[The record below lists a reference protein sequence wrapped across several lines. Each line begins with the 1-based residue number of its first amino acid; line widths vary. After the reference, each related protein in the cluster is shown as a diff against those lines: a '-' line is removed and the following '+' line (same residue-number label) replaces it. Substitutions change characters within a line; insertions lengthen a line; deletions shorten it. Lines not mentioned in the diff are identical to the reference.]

1 MTVNMAYMYMQNPDE
16 QYQKDEARQY
26 GETQG
31 DVPGGYYTKARE
43 ETEPQEYITA
53 DRAAQRNT
61 GPSKGNKREY
71 EDSGPYGTLFMH
83 ANIYL

>member
-1 MTVNMAYMYMQNPDE
+1 MAYMYMQNADE

-26 GETQG
+26 GETRG
-31 DVPGGYYTKARE
+31 GAPGGYYAKARE
-43 ETEPQEYITA
+43 ETEAQEYVA
-53 DRAAQRNT
+53 AGWAAQRNT
-61 GPSKGNKREY
+61 GPSKSNKREY